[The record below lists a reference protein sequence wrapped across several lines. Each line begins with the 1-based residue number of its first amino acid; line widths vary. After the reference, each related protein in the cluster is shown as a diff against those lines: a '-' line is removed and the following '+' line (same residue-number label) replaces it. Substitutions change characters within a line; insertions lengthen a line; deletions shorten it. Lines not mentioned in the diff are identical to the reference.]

1 MIVITATSTVCNAIA
16 ATAGF
21 NNFMVNL
28 SALIQLNRVSRDG
41 DFQYTAFHAT
51 SDAAVWR

>member
-28 SALIQLNRVSRDG
+28 SALIQLNRVSSDG

-51 SDAAVWR
+51 SDAAVWM